1 MTTTV
6 SLAVRTAGPGDADAL
21 VALRE
26 QLFASDPQAHWA
38 DGGGDWRPR
47 YREQLDEEFRNP
59 DADVR
64 TWAGTVD
71 GAVVGTLTAIV
82 DRRLAGPTN
91 PTGRAGWIQGV
102 YVAPAARGRGLAARL
117 TAAAEE
123 WLHERGARTVVLA
136 STPAAEDLYRRR
148 EYVEDRETHFRK
160 DLR

>member
-1 MTTTV
+1 MTTAAPLV
-6 SLAVRTAGPGDADAL
+6 VRAAVAGDADAL

-26 QLFASDPQAHWA
+26 QLFASDPAAHWA
-38 DGGGDWRPR
+38 EGGSDWRPR

-59 DADVR
+59 DAGR
-64 TWAGTVD
+64 RSWTGTVD

-82 DRRLAGPTN
+82 DRRLAGPAN
-91 PTGRAGWIQGV
+91 PTGLTGWIQGV

-123 WLHERGARTVVLA
+123 WLRERGARAVVLA
-136 STPAAEDLYRRR
+136 STPAAEGLYRGRD
-148 EYVEDRETHFRK
+148 YVEDGETHFRK